1 MDAQLKNHKF
11 TYPVLVAVAALALA
25 GCSTAG
31 PGSSESNPPTTSAS
45 TSATQANAA
54 DAMFAAGMAE
64 HHQQA
69 LDMSQ
74 IVLQADGTDE
84 RVRALA
90 EKIAAAQG
98 PEIAQMKQWMQ
109 DWDQAMD
116 SMDHS
121 EMGHSGMIPEQEIQR
136 LAKAQGDELNRLFLE
151 QMIRHHEGAV
161 KMAQKELDEGQHA
174 DALALAQK
182 IIDSQQDEIDE
193 MKQLLESL

>member
-1 MDAQLKNHKF
+1 MDAPLKNHKF
-11 TYPVLVAVAALALA
+11 SYPALVAVAALALA

-31 PGSSESNPPTTSAS
+31 PGSAESNPPTASAS
-45 TSATQANAA
+45 SSATQANAA

-109 DWDQAMD
+109 DWDQGME

-174 DALALAQK
+174 DALGLAQK
-182 IIDSQQDEIDE
+182 IIDNQQDEIDE